1 MENFRVFAS
10 CHNHSTFSDAD
21 VTPEHLAR
29 MAKCMGHGGIILT
42 DHDTVKGYRR
52 MKEAC
57 DKYGLLTMIGCEFGS
72 AENMKS
78 GLRKGCHL
86 LGFDFDPEYPEM
98 KKMLD
103 DAASCTTDKVKIL
116 FEWGLERG
124 SLRPGI
130 SWEDIIEDHPEND
143 YISNN
148 TIFDSYMKRGIY
160 CFSEYDDLFFKP
172 NFMFSLPFMK
182 DAEKIV
188 GRSTYDLSTR
198 HAIDVIKRAGG
209 VPVLAHP
216 SAELPYTE
224 EYIEMGVMGFETR
237 HSMLTPEMHRY
248 FEDICD
254 RHGLYKM
261 GGSDHENVL
270 GGYLCFDDPAY
281 MSDYEM
287 SGIDEEAF
295 MTIYE
300 RRLG

>member
-1 MENFRVFAS
+1 MKDFRVFAS

-21 VTPEHLAR
+21 ITPEHLAR

-57 DKYGLLTMIGCEFGS
+57 DKYGLLTMIGCEFSS
-72 AENMKS
+72 AETMKN
-78 GLRKGCHL
+78 GFRKGSHM
-86 LGFDFDPEYPEM
+86 LGFDFDPEFPEM
-98 KKMLD
+98 KEILHH
-103 DAASCTTDKVKIL
+103 ATSCATEKVKL
-116 FEWGLERG
+116 VFEWGLERG
-124 SLRPGI
+124 TLRPGI
-130 SWEDIIEDHPEND
+130 TWDDILEDHPDVE
-143 YISNN
+143 YFSNN
-148 TIFDSYMKRGIY
+148 AIFDSYMRRGIY
-160 CFSEYDDLFFKP
+160 LYSEYDEFFKN
-172 NFMFSLPFMK
+172 NFLFSLPVMK
-182 DAEKIV
+182 EAIEKV
-188 GRSTYDLSTR
+188 GKSPYDIDTSYL
-198 HAIDVIKRAGG
+198 IDVIKRAGG

-216 SAELPYTE
+216 SAEIKYTE
-224 EYIEMGVMGFETR
+224 EYLEMGVMGFETR

-261 GGSDHENVL
+261 GGADHENVL
-270 GGYLCFDDPAY
+270 GGYLSFDDPAY

-287 SGIDEEAF
+287 SGIDKEAF